1 MRALSRLLVPSPAF
15 GGLEFLWMNQ
25 CQILDRPI
33 AFHRSFVKLTGTVKG
48 ALFLSQALY
57 WQNRCQH
64 PDGWWWKI
72 QEDWSEET
80 GFTRRELESARRDCV
95 RWVKHEIRGVP
106 SKSFYTVDANR
117 LEQDLSRA
125 MLGCTKPPTLIGEN
139 RQPSM
144 AESANL
150 GCTKPPTYSTK
161 TSSEITPETT
171 TPLPPDSAAVALG
184 GGDGKSN
191 ILKDWKPTP
200 EQLRLGALFGRR
212 ETTPWADKETKSL
225 KVISPI
231 PEEDLALIE
240 KYYRIPPVDPQHDYH
255 RRDLYSLLNNWTGEL
270 DRARLAVN
278 SYANPRP
285 VNGQPAPE
293 NVWALGKRRD
303 AVDEEIA
310 EVRRG
315 LPDLYPEERE
325 KLRKLR
331 SIRQALTIQIAQS
344 PA

>member
-1 MRALSRLLVPSPAF
+1 MNEPF
-15 GGLEFLWMNQ
+15 GKFYFKTFTGSMMGAGAHV
-25 CQILDRPI
+25 I
-33 AFHRSFVKLTGTVKG
+33 AVMAYAISAAKP
-48 ALFLSQALY
+48 
-57 WQNRCQH
+57 
-64 PDGWWWKI
+64 PDG
-72 QEDWSEET
+72 DV
-80 GFTRRELESARRDCV
+80 ELNPKLLAV
-95 RWVKHEIRGVP
+95 
-106 SKSFYTVDANR
+106 
-117 LEQDLSRA
+117 
-125 MLGCTKPPTLIGEN
+125 LIGEPEERMVDAIAYLESPDPRSRSQN
-139 RQPSM
+139 DQGKRLIRKGSFLFTLVNWKTHRAGFDEETRKNYYRVKMQESRERARAKALSATGRPVKPAVKDCETMSSQLIQ
-144 AESANL
+144 AEAEAEA
-150 GCTKPPTYSTK
+150 KAVPP
-161 TSSEITPETT
+161 

-278 SYANPRP
+278 AYANPRP